1 MSYTPYLVANF
12 STGVDVRLQPWLR
25 VDDAMQELYDGYV
38 YRGVMSK
45 RPGYKPYAIGSRAGS
60 PAAESRVVNTL
71 TNDVSR
77 NSVGARVVGNDTP
90 GPYLIVTQNGDIR
103 RGSITITADT
113 GASMQTATDLTE
125 TVNPAGLGILTTTPA
140 GGTGTVNYSTGAI
153 SVTFANN
160 VTAGI
165 QLMQTYSYYPDE
177 PVMGIMNFVDIS
189 DTKVMIIGTTKRLN
203 IYNSTTNRLDYLGSD
218 MTITGI
224 TIATPGVI
232 TTTAAVN
239 LNVGD
244 FVYFYGI
251 RGTVQLNNTTQVIT
265 AVSGNTFSITDTSTM
280 MAYVSGGF
288 VQRQYTGTK
297 FSFWSWVNY
306 KDKSGNPRLIFTNNA
321 DQVQYYAPS
330 NSTGPVVGD
339 YVNYPTKA
347 SPDFLMYQDG
357 GTTPIDSLLA
367 LQAFVY
373 KDRLQFQRP
382 TEEGI
387 IKPQRIRIS
396 GTGTSCDNFTT
407 AATGAGLIDIPD
419 GNWINGCASNRDDLV
434 LFTEG
439 STWIEQY
446 TGDDTVPIKIARID
460 ESRGSGAAFAA
471 ITYLNRTT
479 TASQRGLIISDGYRV
494 ERADEVIPDF
504 SFNDVDANNFELCFV
519 GVVDEDRDHYLL
531 YPTAG
536 QVDADTVSN
545 YILTTNYEEDNY
557 AIYRIPVSC
566 MGVFQLTADVL
577 WSELLMYNNWNEFA
591 QDYTNW
597 NDFNYSRSSPISIG
611 GGHHGE
617 VWQLN
622 VNQSEDNPLT
632 IRNIVQIDATTLQ
645 ITTDWN
651 NYSLYTD
658 DGTLG
663 ADYIEFEGVQGML
676 EINNK
681 QYPIINVI
689 DNNNFQIQVPSSV
702 SFSTYT
708 INTGRSIRVIP
719 FTSTFKQ
726 FNPFLNMDKKVRCG
740 WIYFYVSTTGTLLTR
755 NVAIADIINDTPLV
769 IGSIL
774 VETVT
779 QHGFSTGDQISFFGI
794 TGTTQLNDTSAFITV
809 VDALSFTL
817 NGVNSTAFGDY
828 TSGGYAVIPENAVIQ
843 VQIITND
850 ANTPVRIENGSPI
863 PLQPN
868 CTNLKFQDESK
879 KWYKLFVNQIGKFI
893 QLKVTSI
900 QAGASISIHATIY
913 GFQGIGRII

>member
-12 STGVDVRLQPWLR
+12 ATGVDVRLQPWLN
-25 VDDAMQELYDGYV
+25 VDDAMQEMYDGYV

-45 RPGYKPYAIGSRAGS
+45 RPGYKPYAIGSKGGA
-60 PAAESRVVNTL
+60 PACESRVVNTL
-71 TNDVSR
+71 TDDVSR
-77 NSVGARVVGNDTP
+77 GSTGARVQGNGTN

-113 GASMQTATDLTE
+113 QTATDITE

-140 GGTGTVNYSTGAI
+140 GGTGTVNYTTGAI
-153 SVTFANN
+153 SVTFANS
-160 VTAGI
+160 VTASI

-177 PVMGIMNFVDIS
+177 PVMGIMNFVDANDNKIL
-189 DTKVMIIGTTKRLN
+189 IIGTTTRLN
-203 IYNSTTNRLDYLGSD
+203 IYNATTNRLDYLGSD

-244 FVYFYGI
+244 LVYFYGI

-280 MAYVSGGF
+280 MTYVSGGF
-288 VQRQYTGTK
+288 VQRVYTGTK
-297 FSFWSWVNY
+297 FNFWSWVNY
-306 KDKSGNPRLIFTNNA
+306 KDKDGNPRLIFTNNA

-330 NSTGPVVGD
+330 NSAGPVVGD
-339 YVNYPTKA
+339 YVNYPSLA
-347 SPDFLMYQDG
+347 APDFLMYQDG

-373 KDRLQFQRP
+373 KDRLQFQRT
-382 TEEGI
+382 TEEGT
-387 IKPQRIRIS
+387 IKPQRLRIS

-479 TASQRGLIISDGYRV
+479 TASPRGLIISDGYRV

-504 SFNDVDANNFELCFV
+504 SFNEIDANNFKLCFV

-531 YPTAG
+531 YPTSG
-536 QVDADTVSN
+536 QVDEDTVSN

-566 MGVFQLTADVL
+566 MGVFQLSFDVT
-577 WSELLMYNNWNEFA
+577 WNDLLMYANWNEFA

-597 NDFNYSRSSPISIG
+597 NSFNYSKDSPISIG

-617 VWQLN
+617 LWQLN
-622 VNQSEDNPLT
+622 VNQSEDNPQL
-632 IRNIVQIDATTLQ
+632 IRNIVQIDDTTLQ

-651 NYSLYTD
+651 NYSQNLN

-663 ADYIEFEGVQGML
+663 ADYIEFENVQGML
-676 EINNK
+676 EINKK

-689 DNNNFQIQVPSSV
+689 DNNNFQIQVSSNV

-708 INTGRSIRVIP
+708 INTGRAIRVIP
-719 FTSTFKQ
+719 FTALFKQ

-740 WIYFYVSTTGTLLTR
+740 WIYFYVSTSVTSLTR
-755 NVAIADIINDTPLV
+755 NVAIADIINDTPTV
-769 IGSIL
+769 IGSIV
-774 VETVT
+774 VETQT
-779 QHGFSTGDQISFFGI
+779 QHNFPNGSLISFFGI
-794 TGTTQLNDTSAFITV
+794 GGTTDLNDTSAYITV
-809 VDALSFTL
+809 IDSTSFTL
-817 NGVNSTAFGDY
+817 NGVDSTAFGAY
-828 TSGGYAVIPENAVIQ
+828 TSGGYAVIPENANIQ

-850 ANTPVRIENGSPI
+850 ANTPILIRNQSPI

-868 CTNLKFQDESK
+868 CTNLQLQDESK
-879 KWYKLFVNQIGKFI
+879 KWYKLYVNQIGKFL
-893 QLKVTSI
+893 QLQVTSI

-913 GFQGIGRII
+913 GFAGIGRII